1 LEAKLMAH
9 QDITSEM
16 PFGSDIKYEWVLNIH
31 LNRLAQSIQGI
42 DTDARAFARNVDM
55 LEFLLTRDLT
65 PKYKERWGNKQ
76 WPRTNEQIAQRG
88 YEKLAELMVIIKE
101 VLPPG
106 KAPRGRFAS
115 K

>member
-1 LEAKLMAH
+1 MGT

-16 PFGSDIKYEWVLNIH
+16 PFGKAIEYEWVLNIH
-31 LNRLAQSIQGI
+31 LNRLAQSIQFI
-42 DTDARAFARNVDM
+42 DQDARAFARNVDM
-55 LEFLLTRDLT
+55 LEFLLARELT
-65 PKYKERWGNKQ
+65 TKYKDYWKTKK
-76 WPRTNEQIAQRG
+76 WPKTNGLIAQRG
-88 YEKLAELMVIIKE
+88 YEKLADLMVIIKE